1 LKKLKSIQPIAKRYA
16 TYGSSPILILGSD
29 LNYWVC
35 KYKDVNKLFNELLA
49 YHFACLW
56 HINIPESALIEID
69 YEKHVLPFE
78 DRQGLVRLFF
88 ERECFG
94 SSFLEK
100 AFDIHQFILTN
111 ADVTR
116 KIKNKEDFLKIALF
130 DIWLSN
136 EDRNQGNYNLLLQSV
151 KGGYMLLYIIDNTDI
166 FNSSMAYGNTITELT
181 QEDSLLNSA
190 LATLLFGEDSR
201 LSQKVDL
208 LLKDFYLFVEECQRN
223 LPSILDAIPQKW
235 KIDIANY
242 HTKINM
248 IFSPRWLD
256 ICEHTFREYVQTF
269 IISK

>member
-1 LKKLKSIQPIAKRYA
+1 MKKLKSIQPIAKRYA

-166 FNSSMAYGNTITELT
+166 FNS
-181 QEDSLLNSA
+181 
-190 LATLLFGEDSR
+190 
-201 LSQKVDL
+201 
-208 LLKDFYLFVEECQRN
+208 
-223 LPSILDAIPQKW
+223 
-235 KIDIANY
+235 
-242 HTKINM
+242 
-248 IFSPRWLD
+248 
-256 ICEHTFREYVQTF
+256 
-269 IISK
+269 